1 MKFRILDV
9 RPVLALETGPS
20 CTTLSRT
27 FARLRSAGLLE
38 VDGATLRLPDRAALE
53 DRFRRLLGE
62 E

>member
-1 MKFRILDV
+1 
-9 RPVLALETGPS
+9 VLNAVVGTGS
-20 CTTLSRT
+20 ETLSRT

-53 DRFRRLLGE
+53 TQFRRLLGE